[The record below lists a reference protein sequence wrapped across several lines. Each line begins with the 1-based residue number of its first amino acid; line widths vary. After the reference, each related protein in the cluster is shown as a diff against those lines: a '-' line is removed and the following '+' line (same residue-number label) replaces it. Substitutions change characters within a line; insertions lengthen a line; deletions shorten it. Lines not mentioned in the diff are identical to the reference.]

1 MAGSFLQS
9 NAAAALRTL
18 LMGNQGMPSADRQD
32 ALAFLSGSH
41 GGEYAPASGEISGI
55 LKTMADEMSGDQKN
69 LVSTENS
76 AVADYEGLM
85 GAKKK
90 EVSVLTKGIEE
101 KMSRVGSL
109 GVEIATLQNDLEDT
123 AEGLAQDK
131 EFAADLKK
139 NCGKREGIHEK
150 EKQMR
155 ATEVTALADTIK
167 ILNDDDALELFK
179 KTLPSSSVSLVQVQD
194 SSAALRKQAA
204 AALTSSRSYARPGQH
219 RNLDFVL
226 LALHGRKVGFDK
238 VVKLIDGLVATLN
251 SEQKDDEHKKAY
263 CEAQF
268 DSTDDKKKAL
278 ERSISDTE
286 TVIEETKEGLATVAE
301 EIAALKAGIVA
312 LDKAVAEATEQRKS
326 EAAEYQA
333 LVTSNAAAKEL
344 ILFAKNRLQKFY
356 NPRLYKAA
364 PERQL
369 SEGDQIYVNEGGD
382 VPTEA
387 PGGIANTG
395 ITALVQLSS
404 RSRGAPA
411 PPPEVAA
418 AYKKKSEGSAGVMA
432 MMDLLVQDLDKETTE
447 AEVEEKNAKEAYQ
460 NVMSESATKRTEDSK
475 ALTDKEAAS
484 ADLSSALER
493 SEADKKS
500 DTR

>member
-1 MAGSFLQS
+1 MGSL
-9 NAAAALRTL
+9 
-18 LMGNQGMPSADRQD
+18 
-32 ALAFLSGSH
+32 
-41 GGEYAPASGEISGI
+41 I
-55 LKTMADEMSGDQKN
+55 
-69 LVSTENS
+69 STEKG

-85 GAKKK
+85 AAKKK

-155 ATEVTALADTIK
+155 ATEVVALADTIK

-179 KTLPSSSVSLVQVQD
+179 KTLPSASMSLVQVQD
-194 SSAALRKQAA
+194 SSAALRQRAVD
-204 AALTSSRSYARPGQH
+204 ALAKSRSGMRPGQH
-219 RNLDFVL
+219 RHIDFVL
-226 LALHGRKVGFDK
+226 LALRGRKVGFEK

-251 SEQKDDEHKKAY
+251 QEQTDDEQKKEY

-268 DSTDDKKKAL
+268 DSADDKKKSL
-278 ERSISDTE
+278 ERSISDTT
-286 TVIEETKEGLATVAE
+286 TVIEETKEGLATLAE
-301 EIAALKAGIVA
+301 EIKALKAGIVE
-312 LDKAVAEATEQRKS
+312 LDKAVEEATEQRKA
-326 EAAEYQA
+326 EAAEYQE
-333 LVTSNAAAKEL
+333 LITSNAAAKEL

-356 NPRLYKAA
+356 NPRLHKAA
-364 PERQL
+364 PEREL

-382 VPTEA
+382 IPTVA

-404 RSRGAPA
+404 RGAPA
-411 PPPEVAA
+411 PPPPPETAA
-418 AYKKKSEGSAGVMA
+418 AYRKESEGSAGVMA
-432 MMDLLVQDLDKETTE
+432 M
-447 AEVEEKNAKEAYQ
+447 
-460 NVMSESATKRTEDSK
+460 
-475 ALTDKEAAS
+475 
-484 ADLSSALER
+484 
-493 SEADKKS
+493 
-500 DTR
+500 

>member
-1 MAGSFLQS
+1 MA
-9 NAAAALRTL
+9 
-18 LMGNQGMPSADRQD
+18 
-32 ALAFLSGSH
+32 
-41 GGEYAPASGEISGI
+41 
-55 LKTMADEMSGDQKN
+55 
-69 LVSTENS
+69 
-76 AVADYEGLM
+76 
-85 GAKKK
+85 AKKK

-123 AEGLAQDK
+123 SEGLAQDK
-131 EFAADLKK
+131 AFAADLKK

-155 ATEVTALADTIK
+155 ATEVVALADTIK
-167 ILNDDDALELFK
+167 VLNDDDALELFK
-179 KTLPSSSVSLVQVQD
+179 KTLPSASMSLVQVQD
-194 SSAALRKQAA
+194 SSEVLRKQAA
-204 AALTSSRSYARPGQH
+204 AAITSSRSHMRPGQH
-219 RNLDFVL
+219 RTLDFVL
-226 LALHGRKVGFDK
+226 LALRGRKVGFEK
-238 VVKLIDGLVATLN
+238 VVKLVDGLVATLN
-251 SEQKDDEHKKAY
+251 NEQKDDEHKKAY

-286 TVIEETKEGLATVAE
+286 TVIEETKEGLATLAE

-312 LDKAVAEATEQRKS
+312 LDKAVAEATEQRKA
-326 EAAEYQA
+326 EAAEYKD
-333 LVTSNAAAKEL
+333 LVPSNAAAKEL

-364 PERQL
+364 PEREL

-382 VPTEA
+382 IPTVA

-395 ITALVQLSS
+395 ITALVQLFS
-404 RSRGAPA
+404 RSDAAVA
-411 PPPEVAA
+411 PPPEAAA

-447 AEVEEKNAKEAYQ
+447 AEVEEANAKEEYQ
-460 NVMSESATKRTEDSK
+460 SVMAESAAKRTGDAK

-484 ADLSSALER
+484 ADLRGSLQR

-500 DTR
+500 DARELMGTMKYISSLKAECDWLLQYFDVRKQARTDEIDSLQKAKAVLSGADFSLLQSGVRSRKFLRHA

>member
-1 MAGSFLQS
+1 M
-9 NAAAALRTL
+9 
-18 LMGNQGMPSADRQD
+18 
-32 ALAFLSGSH
+32 
-41 GGEYAPASGEISGI
+41 
-55 LKTMADEMSGDQKN
+55 
-69 LVSTENS
+69 
-76 AVADYEGLM
+76 
-85 GAKKK
+85 
-90 EVSVLTKGIEE
+90 
-101 KMSRVGSL
+101 
-109 GVEIATLQNDLEDT
+109 
-123 AEGLAQDK
+123 
-131 EFAADLKK
+131 
-139 NCGKREGIHEK
+139 
-150 EKQMR
+150 
-155 ATEVTALADTIK
+155 
-167 ILNDDDALELFK
+167 
-179 KTLPSSSVSLVQVQD
+179 SLVQVQE
-194 SSAALRKQAA
+194 SSAALRQRAFEV
-204 AALTSSRSYARPGQH
+204 LTSSQSRMRPGQH
-219 RNLDFVL
+219 RHIDFVL
-226 LALHGRKVGFDK
+226 LALRGRKVGFEK
-238 VVKLIDGLVATLN
+238 VVKLIDSLVVTLN
-251 SEQKDDEHKKAY
+251 NEQKDDDDKKAY

-268 DSTDDKKKAL
+268 DSADDKKKAL

-286 TVIEETKEGLATVAE
+286 TVIEETKEGLATLAE

-382 VPTEA
+382 IPTAA

-395 ITALVQLSS
+395 ITALVQLS
-404 RSRGAPA
+404 SRGAPA

-447 AEVEEKNAKEAYQ
+447 AEVEEANAKETYES
-460 NVMSESATKRTEDSK
+460 VMAESAAKRAGGSK

-484 ADLSSALER
+484 ADLNSSLQG
-493 SEADKKS
+493 SEANKKS
-500 DTR
+500 DTRELMGTMKYISSLKSECDWLLQYFDVRKQARTDEIDSLQKAKAVLSGADFSLLQSDARARKFLRRN